1 MLKASLLIEEFIS
14 FNNSQK
20 YIIITYYRVIMK
32 SVTIISALA
41 LLLILFLYFHF
52 NRPNLSIQKLR
63 NQLINKRKE
72 HFTNNDKGMIKNGS
86 FQFSDHPEQFVEK
99 SGENEITKI
108 YNPGN
113 SSFALKQTGGKAYY
127 KLNVPIKPGK
137 KYELSYW
144 IGKTRNWNGNDKNFN
159 IKFGKRVISGNGTL
173 IGTKHIDHCLWK
185 HYRYIFKT
193 EKSDPNLISIYL
205 GYKPSATKG
214 ERYFTDIQM
223 LPMVAD
229 DQSFPF
235 DLRSGLETYINV
247 AHPQSGITGGA
258 GRVMKDLSTQGND
271 MTWKNKP
278 RVDGDHVYTRGNML
292 SGRIIYGQVKDFTI
306 SIVLKPNNTNSKY
319 ENEIAQLVH
328 IPGNQGNAIILS
340 VSNDLT
346 SISAIIGSKTITYN
360 NKLSQEK
367 SVLSLVYGDG
377 RVTLFQNGTKL
388 ISRSG
393 MDKLHFNG
401 KIMINDNK
409 MNLDMKLYAVLLFNR
424 KLSSTQL
431 SELYDFFN
439 TYVAKRSGDNI
450 YNYQMNNDV
459 PGDIDNAIYKLDND
473 VSAILGMEENLFIQ
487 DFDDRAQ
494 RGIKNS
500 WHERGNRNLN
510 MSMDECLAEY
520 ADEIKRQQRGSDPI
534 KVSELRS
541 CKKACKVK
549 ENEKEFLCQQVEKEI
564 YSEKKCKDNECP
576 EAYLSG
582 DRYMVYIRP
591 GTKYAKKLKRSGNF
605 NYGEN
610 KRRAREIYLHNFPG
624 CPLPEILTPYGYY
637 PDMKEC
643 PFIIDDM
650 NPCKEEACS
659 KAKWNEKN
667 PAKQNL
673 SKKCRRKISNYCDR
687 FKYHDDACIC
697 WRPKYENLPR
707 CRALRDYIDNMKDN
721 CRIDVFNIE
730 DHPDMKNY
738 IKIDDIPC
746 FNCNLEDL
754 RK

>member
-1 MLKASLLIEEFIS
+1 
-14 FNNSQK
+14 
-20 YIIITYYRVIMK
+20 MK

-52 NRPNLSIQKLR
+52 NRPDLSIQELR
-63 NQLINKRKE
+63 DQLINKRKE
-72 HFTNNDKGMIKNGS
+72 HFTNSDKGMIKNGS
-86 FQFSDHPEQFVEK
+86 FQFGDHPKQFVEK
-99 SGENEITKI
+99 GGENEITKM

-113 SSFALKQTGGKAYY
+113 SSFALKQTGGKSHY

-144 IGKTRNWNGNDKNFN
+144 VGKTKSWNGNDKNFN
-159 IKFGKRVISGNGTL
+159 IKLGKRIISGNGTL
-173 IGTKHIDHCLWK
+173 IGTKQVDHALWK

-193 EKSDPNLISIYL
+193 EKSDPNSVSIYL
-205 GYKPSATKG
+205 GYKSGATKG
-214 ERYFTDIQM
+214 ERYFTDVQM
-223 LPMVAD
+223 QPMVAD
-229 DQSFPF
+229 DQGFPV
-235 DLRSGLETYINV
+235 DLRSELETYINV
-247 AHPQSGITGGA
+247 AHPQSGITGGG

-278 RVDGDHVYTRGNML
+278 RVEGDHVHTRGNVL
-292 SGRIIYGQVKDFTI
+292 TGRVTSGQVKDFTV
-306 SIVLKPNNTNSKY
+306 SVVLKPNKKDAKD
-319 ENEIAQLVH
+319 EKAMAELVQ
-328 IPGNQGNAIILS
+328 IPGNQGDAIVLR

-346 SISAIIGSKTITYN
+346 SVNATVGSKTISYTG
-360 NKLSQEK
+360 KLSQEK
-367 SVLSLVYGDG
+367 SVLSLVYGGG
-377 RVTLFQNGTKL
+377 RATLFQNGTKL
-388 ISRSG
+388 VSKGG

-401 KIMINDNK
+401 KILINGKNK
-409 MNLDMKLYAVLLFNR
+409 NLDMKLYAVLLFSR

-431 SELYDFFN
+431 SELYSFFN

-459 PGDIDNAIYKLDND
+459 PGDVDDPSYGTGVDA
-473 VSAILGMEENLFIQ
+473 SAILGMEDNRFVQ

-520 ADEIKRQQRGSDPI
+520 ADEIRRQQRGSDPI

-549 ENEKEFLCQQVEKEI
+549 ANEKEYLCEQVEKEK
-564 YSEKKCKDNECP
+564 YSEKKCKEDGCP

-582 DRYMVYIRP
+582 DKYMVYVRP
-591 GTKYAKKLKRSGNF
+591 GTKWAKKLRRSGNF
-605 NYGEN
+605 NYGESR
-610 KRRAREIYLHNFPG
+610 RRAREIYLQNFPG
-624 CPLPEILTPYGYY
+624 CSLPEILTPHGHH

-643 PFIIDDM
+643 PFIVDEM
-650 NPCKEEACS
+650 NPCKDEACAG
-659 KAKWNEKN
+659 AKWNEKN

-673 SKKCRRKISNYCDR
+673 SKKCRRRISNYCDR

-707 CRALRDYIDNMKDN
+707 CRALRDYVDNMKDN

-730 DHPDMKNY
+730 DHPDMKDY
-738 IKIDDIPC
+738 IKIEDIPC
-746 FNCNLEDL
+746 WGCDLTDL
-754 RK
+754 RR